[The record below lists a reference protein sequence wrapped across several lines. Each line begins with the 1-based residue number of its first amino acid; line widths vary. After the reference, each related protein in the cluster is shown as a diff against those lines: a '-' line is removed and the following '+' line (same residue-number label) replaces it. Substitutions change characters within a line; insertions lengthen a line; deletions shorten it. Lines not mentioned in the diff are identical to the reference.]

1 MLERHAESLDVV
13 QTHRKKV
20 QRNILKLYFC
30 FRLSGLLEAQM
41 PNMQDLLP
49 EVLPIMN
56 GINVLA
62 EALNDRLQSLP
73 GIIVPSLQNE

>member
-1 MLERHAESLDVV
+1 
-13 QTHRKKV
+13 
-20 QRNILKLYFC
+20 
-30 FRLSGLLEAQM
+30 M

-73 GIIVPSLQNE
+73 GIIVRSLQNE